1 MGCYFWKKGKEMS
14 EVNIILTDKEDG
26 TLGIRIVSDAPD
38 DSGSSILAKMF
49 IEFVGQLQDQE
60 QTPKII
66 TNQ

>member
-1 MGCYFWKKGKEMS
+1 MS

-26 TLGIRIVSDAPD
+26 TLGIRIVTDAPE
-38 DSGSSILAKMF
+38 DSGASILAKMF

-66 TNQ
+66 TNS